1 MQSLS
6 QKLLLICKKS
16 DTKAGKAIPS
26 KICFDTKD
34 KTENTRFVRRITAPR
49 NRACFVLNRMGL
61 TPMKFTK
68 SMIMAG
74 VAVTTLSSLFMAGM
88 AAAQST
94 ATQELETTV
103 IVKGAKKKSAGGL
116 GVEQT
121 VTKARSSITSDYIDT
136 QAPGSPLD
144 AINLL
149 PGVNFTDQ
157 DATGSVGFDI
167 TLRGFDAAR
176 IAMILDGLPLND
188 TGNYAIYPTMNID
201 SELYSHIDV
210 NLGSTDVDSPT
221 AAAGGGTI
229 NFATKKPA
237 DTFGVEAKETVGDY
251 AFSREFLRVD
261 TGKFGPWGTSAF
273 LTYSNLHSD
282 QWRGEGKVKRQQW
295 NGGLYQPL
303 NNGDFVSLYFTYN
316 HSRNNAYGD
325 VNQADFVNNYE
336 GNFTG
341 ILNPNLG
348 TAIGAGNTGFYL
360 WKINPTNNG
369 NIRMQ
374 SKFHLKDNLILTVD
388 PSFQYTLADGGT
400 QVNFLDEKNGRVYY
414 SATGYQV
421 YSQLIGVDANHD
433 GTLQTGTNWGTPNQ
447 DYAIFNPSLTR
458 TLRYTLNTS
467 LIWYLND
474 HNTLRLAYT
483 YDRGN
488 HRQTGPMTLLD
499 SDGIHI
505 PNPFGLAD
513 DYALIGSDGKQ
524 VQKRNRQSYA
534 ELNQLALSYG
544 GVFFDSKLKID
555 AGLRMPDF
563 KRDLDNYCY
572 QQAGN
577 AYCTDVDPGKA
588 VAAGGSALKP
598 NADGTPSYQGPVAFK
613 TDYSKVL
620 PNVGVSYKVAD
631 HQTLFASYSEMIS
644 APRTDSLYDSRIP
657 ELHPELSQTIDLGY
671 RYSSPI
677 VSASASVWKSE
688 FQHRIETGFDPDT
701 LLSIATDV
709 GNARMTGA
717 NAEIGVRPMKGLNLY
732 ASASYTHTEMLNDY
746 QFKAGPDT
754 CPIAT
759 GNAYDCTK
767 GQQLGKVPR
776 LMYAFNADYNI
787 GDWQFGLN
795 GKYTGLRYASLANGD
810 FAPAYTLW
818 NADVQYKLGK
828 VGPLKEASLRLNVKN
843 LFDVKY
849 KSQIYSGNAFYDSGN
864 YYYTGEPMTSMLTL
878 DTKF

>member
-1 MQSLS
+1 
-6 QKLLLICKKS
+6 
-16 DTKAGKAIPS
+16 
-26 KICFDTKD
+26 
-34 KTENTRFVRRITAPR
+34 
-49 NRACFVLNRMGL
+49 
-61 TPMKFTK
+61 MKFTK

-74 VAVTTLSSLFMAGM
+74 VAVTTLSSLFAAGM

-94 ATQELETTV
+94 ATQDLETTV
-103 IVKGAKKKSAGGL
+103 VVKGGLKKRSAGGL

-157 DATGSVGFDI
+157 DYTGSVGFDI
-167 TLRGFDAAR
+167 TLRGFDSSR
-176 IAMILDGLPLND
+176 IALILDGLPLND

-201 SELYSHIDV
+201 SELYSQIDV

-229 NFATKKPA
+229 NFTTKKPA

-251 AFSREFLRVD
+251 AYRREFFRVD

-273 LTYSNLHSD
+273 LTYSNLYSD

-303 NNGDFVSLYFTYN
+303 DNGDFLSMYFLYN

-360 WKINPTNNG
+360 WKINPTNNA

-374 SKFHLKDNLILTVD
+374 SKFHLTDKLILTVD

-400 QVNFLDEKNGRVYY
+400 QVNFLDEANGRVYF
-414 SATGYQV
+414 SGTGYQV
-421 YSQLIGVDANHD
+421 YDQLKGVDANHD
-433 GTLQTGTNWGTPNQ
+433 GIIETGTNWGTPNQ
-447 DYAIFNPSLTR
+447 DYAIFNPSVTR
-458 TLRYTLNTS
+458 TLRYTVNTS
-467 LIWYLND
+467 LIWHVND
-474 HNTLRLAYT
+474 NNTLRLAYT

-488 HRQTGPMTLLD
+488 HRQTGPMTLLEA
-499 SDGIHI
+499 DGIHI
-505 PNPFGLAD
+505 PDPFGMD
-513 DYALIGSDGKQ
+513 DDKAIIGSDGKQ
-524 VQKRNRQSYA
+524 LQKRNRQSYA
-534 ELNQLALSYG
+534 ELDQLGITYG
-544 GVFFDSKLKID
+544 GYFFNDKLKLD
-555 AGLRMPDF
+555 LGLRMVDF

-572 QQAGN
+572 ESAGN
-577 AYCTDVDPGKA
+577 AYCTVADPGNTTIFGTKD
-588 VAAGGSALKP
+588 ALK
-598 NADGTPSYQGPVAFK
+598 NGTYQGPVAFTAEYK
-613 TDYSKVL
+613 KSL
-620 PNVGVSYKVAD
+620 PNVGLSFKLDD
-631 HQTLFASYSEMIS
+631 HQTLYTSYSEMIS
-644 APRTDSLYDSRIP
+644 APRTDSLYATVIP
-657 ELHPELSQTIDLGY
+657 DLHPELSQTTEFGY

-677 VSASASVWKSE
+677 ISASASVWKSD
-688 FQHRIETGFDPDT
+688 FQHRIETGWDEE
-701 LLSIATDV
+701 LQQSIATDV

-717 NAEIGVRPMKGLNLY
+717 NAEIGVRPMKGLSLY

-746 QFKAGPDT
+746 QFKAGPDL
-754 CPIAT
+754 CPVTT

-767 GQQLGKVPR
+767 GQQLGKTPR
-776 LMYAFNADYNI
+776 LMYAFDADYKI

-843 LFDVKY
+843 LFDIKY
-849 KSQIYSGNAFYDSGN
+849 KSAIFSGNAFFDSGN
-864 YYYTGEPMTSMLTL
+864 FYYTGQPQTAMLTL